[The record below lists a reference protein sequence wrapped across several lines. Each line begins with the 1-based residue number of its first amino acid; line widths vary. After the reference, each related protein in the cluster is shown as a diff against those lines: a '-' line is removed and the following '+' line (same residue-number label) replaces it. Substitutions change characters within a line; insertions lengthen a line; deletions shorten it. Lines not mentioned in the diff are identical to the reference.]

1 MPNDGVYNALLL
13 QNIHADIVR
22 LPIWK
27 MIGARAETAHEGPIF
42 KNTLAH
48 RRSLVAAN
56 GPYEWKR
63 VKDRSR

>member
-1 MPNDGVYNALLL
+1 MLVVDLELRNA
-13 QNIHADIVR
+13 R